1 MITYIVGNAKNIK
14 GIFSRKRIP
23 APNLIISSPPYFDLL
38 NYGGNI
44 RQIGYGQID
53 YKEYLNDVANVF
65 QDCFDISKKNASF
78 WLIIDTFKKDGE
90 VITLPFDIH
99 KTLKDTYKKTW
110 KLKEIIIWDKE
121 KNLPWNAK
129 GKFKNQ
135 FEYILFFTKGPNY
148 KFNIDRVR
156 EINDLK
162 KWWKS
167 FPERYNPD
175 GKAPSNLW
183 HYTTPIQGWGNN
195 KQNHFCPFPFPLAEK
210 IISISTDKGDVICDP
225 FAGSGSALAIG
236 YEMGRN
242 AIGID
247 INKRYKLRFEKEV
260 LIRAKQYWKA
270 RKVELKTN
278 ISEIE
283 NFSKTNQ
290 KLRKLKAGSSICHY
304 INEKNKQLFS
314 HLIINGRGNKFEL
327 CVVENGV
334 IPDVEIDDE
343 MLNKLV
349 RQAKVDPII
358 AVINQKELKKK
369 IQSRKIFKYAYS
381 KIYCNILKVKNA
393 DMCDIKASDK
403 HFYSTIE
410 MKIK

>member
-1 MITYIVGNAKNIK
+1 MITYIIGNAKNIK

-44 RQIGYGQID
+44 RQIGYGQIY
-53 YKEYLNDVANVF
+53 YKEYLNDVAKVF

-135 FEYILFFTKGPNY
+135 FEYVLFFTKGPNY

-236 YEMGRN
+236 YEMG
-242 AIGID
+242 
-247 INKRYKLRFEKEV
+247 
-260 LIRAKQYWKA
+260 
-270 RKVELKTN
+270 
-278 ISEIE
+278 
-283 NFSKTNQ
+283 
-290 KLRKLKAGSSICHY
+290 
-304 INEKNKQLFS
+304 
-314 HLIINGRGNKFEL
+314 
-327 CVVENGV
+327 
-334 IPDVEIDDE
+334 
-343 MLNKLV
+343 
-349 RQAKVDPII
+349 
-358 AVINQKELKKK
+358 KK
-369 IQSRKIFKYAYS
+369 
-381 KIYCNILKVKNA
+381 
-393 DMCDIKASDK
+393 
-403 HFYSTIE
+403 
-410 MKIK
+410 